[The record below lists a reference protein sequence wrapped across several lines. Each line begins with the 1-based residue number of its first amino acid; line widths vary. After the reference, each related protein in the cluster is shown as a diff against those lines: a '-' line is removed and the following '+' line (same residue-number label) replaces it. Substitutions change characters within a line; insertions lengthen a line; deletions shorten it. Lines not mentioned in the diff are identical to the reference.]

1 MRSPLLAAG
10 VVMGVSL
17 GVPPGL
23 GAAGHAGAPGSGRA
37 VEDSGGGWSSGR
49 RASLELR
56 GPWMFRQA
64 ASGKKPP
71 PAPGAAADGDGWL
84 PATVPGCVHT
94 DLLANHKI
102 ADPFYATNEKD
113 QQWIDKLDWE
123 YLTTFS
129 VDEGLL
135 SRERIELDFR
145 GLDTYAEVFVN
156 GASVLTADNMFR
168 SWRVAV
174 KPHLKKGE
182 NTLLVRFRSPIS
194 HVKAAYDRLGYVLPA
209 ANDQATPMVSMF
221 TRKAPYHY
229 GWDWGPRFVT
239 SGIWRPVRLE
249 AWDDARIDDV
259 QVVQTGLTDA
269 RATLQVRTTV
279 VASHG
284 GRAQIALALAGGVPL
299 GEVTAAL
306 KTGRNVVEV
315 EVAIDRPQRW
325 WPNGLGPA
333 HLYTVDASLAVDG
346 VARDARAVRIGLRNL
361 QVIHWP
367 DKDGK
372 SFTIEVNG
380 APVFM
385 KGANYIPSDS
395 FLNRVTPDRYR
406 WLVRSA
412 ADAHMN
418 MLRVWGGGIYEDD
431 RFYELCDE
439 LGILV
444 WQDFMFA
451 CSMYPGDAPFIEN
464 VRQEAIEN
472 VRRLRNHPSLALW
485 AGNNEIEAA
494 WKGWGWQD
502 KFHLN
507 KAAQDKI
514 WRAYT
519 KVFHEV
525 LPKVVAEHDPQ
536 RFYTRSSPSANDDN
550 VPANKLGFG
559 DMHYWGVWHAE
570 APYTDYGP
578 NTSRFMSEYG
588 FQSFPELASV
598 ARYAT
603 PADHDIESPVMLAH
617 QRHPRGNLL
626 VRTYMD
632 RDFRKPK
639 DFGSFLYV
647 SQVLQARVIQYA
659 AEAHR
664 RRMPYNQGSLYWQ
677 LDDCWPVAS
686 WAGMDYFGRWKAL
699 HYAARRFFAAIL
711 LSTVEEGSEI
721 RVYGV
726 SDLRTDT
733 PGHLVARLLDFE
745 GRELWRKE
753 SDVKLGANSSA
764 VLLSMARAEVLRANA
779 DPARVVLAIDL
790 AGVSGVGRGR
800 LARSLF
806 YFVKTK
812 DLALPDPELSVLV
825 TPDATGQ
832 SMGVRVSARRL
843 ARDVYLVTD
852 PAPTEREQMFSDNYF
867 DLLPGES
874 INLEWKGPAQKVIAR
889 TIRDSY

>member
-1 MRSPLLAAG
+1 MMVG
-10 VVMGVSL
+10 M
-17 GVPPGL
+17 GL
-23 GAAGHAGAPGSGRA
+23 GGSPVGDTAAAATTAGAPPIASAGASP
-37 VEDSGGGWSSGR
+37 GR
-49 RASLELR
+49 RASVTLD
-56 GPWMFRQA
+56 GPWVFHQA
-64 ASGKKPP
+64 GRDH
-71 PAPGAAADGDGWL
+71 GGWL

-94 DLLANHKI
+94 DLLANKKI
-102 ADPFYATNEKD
+102 ADPFVGTNEKD
-113 QQWIDKLDWE
+113 QQWIDKEDWE
-123 YLTTFS
+123 YRTTFA
-129 VDEGLL
+129 VDPALL
-135 SRERIELDFR
+135 SRDRIELELQ

-156 GASVLTADNMFR
+156 GVSVLTADNMFR

-174 KPHLKKGE
+174 KAHLQAGQ
-182 NTLLVRFRSPIS
+182 NTLLVHFRSPIT

-209 ANDQATPMVSMF
+209 SNDQATPMVSMF

-249 AWDDARIDDV
+249 AWDVARIDDV
-259 QVVQTGLTDA
+259 QVVQTALTDA
-269 RATLQVRTTV
+269 RATLRVKTTV
-279 VASHG
+279 VAAHA
-284 GRAQIALALAGGVPL
+284 GRARVALELAGG
-299 GEVTAAL
+299 AALAAVDATL
-306 KTGRNVVEV
+306 KTGRNLLEA
-315 EVAIDRPQRW
+315 EVAIDHPERW
-325 WPNGLGPA
+325 WPNGLGEQ
-333 HLYTVDASLAVDG
+333 HLYTIDAHLAVDG
-346 VARDARAVRIGLRNL
+346 VARDARAVRVGLRTL
-361 QVIHWP
+361 QVVHRN

-395 FLNRVTPDRYR
+395 FVDRVTPARYR
-406 WLVRSA
+406 WLVQSA

-494 WKGWGWQD
+494 WAGWGWQK
-502 KFHLN
+502 KFHLG
-507 KAAQDKI
+507 KAAQEKI
-514 WRAYT
+514 WRAYQR
-519 KVFHEV
+519 VFHEV
-525 LPKVVAEHDPQ
+525 LPRVVGEHDPG
-536 RFYTRSSPSANDDN
+536 RFYTRSSPSANDDK

-570 APYTDYGP
+570 APYSDYVP

-603 PADHDIESPVMLAH
+603 PADRDIESPVMLAH
-617 QRHPRGNLL
+617 QRHPRGNQL

-632 RDFRKPK
+632 RDFRRPK
-639 DFGSFLYV
+639 DFASFLYV
-647 SQVLQARVIQYA
+647 SQVLQATVIGYA

-664 RRMPYNQGSLYWQ
+664 RRMPYNAGSLYWQ

-686 WAGMDYFGRWKAL
+686 WAGIDYFGRWKAL
-699 HYAARRFFAAIL
+699 HYAARRFFAPIL
-711 LSTVEEGSEI
+711 LSTIEEGTGARAQVRI
-721 RVYGV
+721 YGI
-726 SDLRTDT
+726 SDRRTDT
-733 PGHLVARLLDFE
+733 LARLTLRLLDFD
-745 GRELWRKE
+745 GHELWRQKG
-753 SDVKLGANSSA
+753 DGNGDGHGDGAVKLAANASGVIASR
-764 VLLSMARAEVLRANA
+764 ARVEALHGA
-779 DPARVVLAIDL
+779 DPARVVLVAEL
-790 AGVSGVGRGR
+790 SPPGGGGPR

-806 YFVKTK
+806 YFTKTK
-812 DLALPDPELSVLV
+812 DLALPDPELAVTV
-825 TPDATGQ
+825 TPHADGQ
-832 SMGVRVSARRL
+832 GAAVRVTARRL
-843 ARDVYLVTD
+843 ARDVRLIAT
-852 PAPTEREQMFSDNYF
+852 PAPARPEEMFSDNYF

-874 INLEWKGPAQKVIAR
+874 ITVDWRGPPPAKVEAAS
-889 TIRDSY
+889 IRDTY